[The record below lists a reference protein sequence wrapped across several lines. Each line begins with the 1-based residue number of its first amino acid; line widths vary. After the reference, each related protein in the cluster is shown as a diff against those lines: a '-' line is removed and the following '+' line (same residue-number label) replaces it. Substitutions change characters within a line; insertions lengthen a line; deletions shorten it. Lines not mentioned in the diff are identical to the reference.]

1 MHARKMCCFVVGHK
15 RHKCRQVSQKTRP
28 ARSIARWKP
37 RRSLVASMLVIHAC
51 LIAAATSSPP
61 DAMHIFAANAAL
73 LMPAHDDVDASPEE
87 ISIVSA
93 QSFNSCEEVRAA
105 GACEHPLAQ
114 AHCKVSCP
122 QPDLSNFWRARD
134 KTV

>member
-1 MHARKMCCFVVGHK
+1 MPERCAVLSSAIKGTSADKCLRRLARHA
-15 RHKCRQVSQKTRP
+15 
-28 ARSIARWKP
+28 AIARWKP

-73 LMPAHDDVDASPEE
+73 LMPAHEDVDASPEE

>member
-1 MHARKMCCFVVGHK
+1 MT
-15 RHKCRQVSQKTRP
+15 QP
-28 ARSIARWKP
+28 RS
-37 RRSLVASMLVIHAC
+37 SLVASMLVIHAC

-73 LMPAHDDVDASPEE
+73 LMPAHEDVDASPEE

-122 QPDLSNFWRARD
+122 QPDLSNYWRARD